1 MKYFVDINGARMEVS
16 LDGEGVHAGGVVHDA
31 HLSDVEGTPIW
42 LLTEGDEV
50 HRLVVKRG
58 DARGR
63 YTIWMEGFRYEVDA
77 VDERTRVI
85 RDLTGATAG
94 PSGPAPLKA
103 PMPGLIVRVNIAV
116 GDTVTTGQGLVVM
129 EAMKMENE
137 LRASAAGRVK
147 RILAIPGQAVE
158 KGALLVEME

>member
-1 MKYFVDINGARMEVS
+1 MKYFVDVNGTRTEVS
-16 LDGEGVHAGGVVHDA
+16 LDGEGVHTGSEVHDA
-31 HLSDVEGTPIW
+31 HLSEVEGTPVW

-63 YTIWMEGFRYEVDA
+63 YTIWMDGFRYDVEA

-85 RDLTGATAG
+85 RDLTGTAAAAA
-94 PSGPAPLKA
+94 GPAPLKA
-103 PMPGLIVRVNIAV
+103 PMPGLIVRVNVSA
-116 GDTVTTGQGLVVM
+116 GDEITAGQGLIVM

-137 LRASAAGRVK
+137 LRATSAGKVK
-147 RILAIPGQAVE
+147 RIVVASGQAVE
-158 KGALLVEME
+158 KGALLVEIE